1 MIKIPTVFIVGAGA
15 SKPYGFPIG
24 RELVTLIC
32 NNLINDQSRY
42 FKQLYDLEHYNRSDI
57 LGFRNQLLYSGKGSV
72 DAFLE
77 HRKNCIQIGKYAI
90 AQVLIEFE
98 DSQKLFVK
106 GDWYQY
112 LYEKLNTS
120 FEEFDQNKIG
130 IITFNY
136 DRSIEHYL
144 FKALK
149 NSYGKSDEEC
159 ASKIKNIP
167 IIHVHGQLGYLPW
180 QDKPAREYKRE
191 SRDVIN
197 AISIAASGIRII
209 HEDINVNED
218 ELFIAAHSLLRGA
231 ERIYFLGFGYN
242 ETNVKRLSIPRGKFL
257 QGTSYNLENA
267 EIQDVNRIFQPYGY
281 NNILVGD
288 KNKDSLLFIRSFI
301 LF

>member
-42 FKQLYDLEHYNRSDI
+42 FKQLYDLERYNRSDI

-77 HRKNCIQIGKYAI
+77 HRKDCIQIGKYAI

-98 DSQKLFVK
+98 DSQQLFVK

-144 FKALK
+144 FTALK

-159 ASKIKNIP
+159 ASKNKNIP
-167 IIHVHGQLGYLPW
+167 IIHVHGQLGTY
-180 QDKPAREYKRE
+180 
-191 SRDVIN
+191 
-197 AISIAASGIRII
+197 
-209 HEDINVNED
+209 
-218 ELFIAAHSLLRGA
+218 
-231 ERIYFLGFGYN
+231 
-242 ETNVKRLSIPRGKFL
+242 RGKTNL
-257 QGTSYNLENA
+257 QEDTKGNHEM
-267 EIQDVNRIFQPYGY
+267 
-281 NNILVGD
+281 
-288 KNKDSLLFIRSFI
+288 LLM
-301 LF
+301 LLA